1 MMQEETLINGTKVGF
16 EKGTNLE
23 ASYYM
28 AKAAM
33 DRIKFTESK
42 IVGANGGTITFEN
55 DALADDNKTVIPQT
69 TVYGVTP
76 TDITVDGKKAT
87 ITFGQWNKPFE
98 CRLMIIK

>member
-1 MMQEETLINGTKVGF
+1 MMQEEKLINGTVVGF

-33 DRIKFTESK
+33 DRITFTEAK
-42 IVGANGGTITFEN
+42 VVGANGGKVTFQN
-55 DALADDNKTVIPQT
+55 AALSDGNPAVIPQT
-69 TVYGVTP
+69 SIYGVSP
-76 TDITVDGKKAT
+76 TDIDVNGNEATV
-87 ITFGQWNKPFE
+87 TFGKWNRPFE

>member
-1 MMQEETLINGTKVGF
+1 MQEEKLINGTTVGF

-33 DRIKFTESK
+33 DRIMFTESK

-55 DALADDNKTVIPQT
+55 EALGEENKTVIPQT

-76 TDITVDGKKAT
+76 TDMTVNGNTAT
-87 ITFGQWNKPFE
+87 VTFGQWNVPFE

>member
-1 MMQEETLINGTKVGF
+1 MGF

-33 DRIKFTESK
+33 DRIKFTGSK
-42 IVGANGGTITFEN
+42 VVGANGGTITFE
-55 DALADDNKTVIPQT
+55 DEALADDNKTVIAQT

-76 TDITVDGKKAT
+76 SDMVVDGGKAT
-87 ITFGQWNKPFE
+87 VTFGQWNKPFE